1 MKTVIKSLIIGIVIA
16 AIGVAIIL
24 ITLAAND
31 WKFKTDYE
39 IKTAE
44 FEYGGLSVVIDS
56 DANTVKTEFY
66 DGDKI
71 EVTYPESKGFR
82 TEISENSGKFIFRSK
97 TKWYYSF
104 FNWNSFWNMPE
115 TVIKLPKDRVYD
127 ISVKIGAGSVY
138 LADGEYKNVN
148 INIDAGTFNCGTLGC
163 DRLVC
168 DVDAGKININSVS
181 ANYLECDVDAGGVEI
196 TKTACPEIL
205 IDVDAGGVK
214 MYIDELKSLYSI
226 SAKVHAGK
234 CNVSA
239 QTGTSANHKIDVK
252 VDAGKVEVN
261 FAG

>member
-104 FNWNSFWNMPE
+104 FNWRSFWNMPE

-148 INIDAGTFNCGTLGC
+148 INIDAGAFNCGTLDC

-181 ANYLECDVDAGGVEI
+181 ANYLEC
-196 TKTACPEIL
+196 
-205 IDVDAGGVK
+205 DVDAGGVK